1 MLNKK
6 RQEDYIAGGIRNV
19 LLEFFGRV
27 KHERGFVFSRQE
39 RLKLIREQQT
49 STRKGLRLP
58 VIHWK
63 ENS

>member
-1 MLNKK
+1 M
-6 RQEDYIAGGIRNV
+6 

-27 KHERGFVFSRQE
+27 KHERGFVFTRQE
-39 RLKLIREQQT
+39 RLKLIREQHT